1 MIKKLLIIPALTFL
15 CILCASAQQRGLAT
29 YYSHRLHGVRM
40 SDGTRYHRDSLTCA
54 HKDYPLGTI
63 LKVRNV
69 NNDKEVYVK
78 VTDRGPYGRG
88 KIIDLS
94 YAAAR
99 EIGIISQ
106 GIASVEVEEAKV
118 RPPFLIPDN
127 NLVQLRLRDPLTGE
141 YLSYSDLKARNEK
154 RLAAKT
160 ERMARAAIK
169 IKRPQPRYRILQGSL
184 SAKSK

>member
-1 MIKKLLIIPALTFL
+1 M
-15 CILCASAQQRGLAT
+15 
-29 YYSHRLHGVRM
+29 
-40 SDGTRYHRDSLTCA
+40 
-54 HKDYPLGTI
+54 
-63 LKVRNV
+63 
-69 NNDKEVYVK
+69 
-78 VTDRGPYGRG
+78 
-88 KIIDLS
+88 
-94 YAAAR
+94 
-99 EIGIISQ
+99 
-106 GIASVEVEEAKV
+106 EVEEAKV

-141 YLSYSDLKARNEK
+141 YLSYSDMKARNEK